1 MQKIKAPAN
10 KLVLELLEVKE
21 KTSSGFYMPTITNNY
36 NDVVVGKVVAGTL
49 PIDVPTDSKWDVYFK
64 KSHATEIKVDEK
76 VLYVIDVEKVLLYKE
91 N

>member
-1 MQKIKAPAN
+1 MQKIKAPNN
-10 KLVLELLEVKE
+10 KLVLELPEVE
-21 KTSSGFYMPTITNNY
+21 KKTESGFYVPVTVNNY
-36 NDVVVGKVVAGTL
+36 DVVVGKVVAGTL
-49 PIDVPTDSKWDVYFK
+49 PIDVPVDSKWDVYFK

>member
-21 KTSSGFYMPTITNNY
+21 KTSSGFYMPTITNN
-36 NDVVVGKVVAGTL
+36 NDVVIGKVVAGTL
-49 PIDVPTDSKWDVYFK
+49 PIDVPADSKWDVYFK